1 MDLLNHTKDVGCS
14 TNTSLKTTQ
23 LGWFFMVFPQNLW
36 IKLYIAVMVVIARS
50 SIVYDI
56 VSLILRLIVSCTKVK
71 KEYL

>member
-1 MDLLNHTKDVGCS
+1 MR
-14 TNTSLKTTQ
+14 
-23 LGWFFMVFPQNLW
+23 WFFLVFPQNLW